1 MVRLDIFDNPQPGL
15 PADLVRIHRAER
27 IELACHA
34 EAVGFSGIFVTEHPA
49 AVGGAVP
56 SALIECAVLGRATT
70 TLQVGT
76 AGIISTVRHP
86 GAVAEE
92 IAQVASVVGPERLI
106 AGLAK
111 GFQRCVFTARNL
123 AMPTTAD
130 YIAGVGAVVDHLAA
144 VDVAVP
150 VMASSSAATKTGT
163 WLMSNPY
170 GRGCAELFADEVACY
185 RSAGGTEVFAHVL
198 VHVDTDTDRAR
209 AIGRPAI
216 QRYLDA
222 HGSGAAVADLEAAGL
237 VVVGDVPFV
246 ADALSRITAVG
257 VTRLGLNPV
266 LGYLEP
272 ADAHIVVQ
280 LLGTEVSTVMGA
292 AGAHDA
298 QLTGHP
304 ITTGP
309 PRGTSP

>member
-1 MVRLDIFDNPQPGL
+1 MVRFDIFDNPQPGL
-15 PADLVRIHRAER
+15 RADLVRAHRAER

-34 EAVGFSGIFVTEHPA
+34 EAVGFTGIFVTEHPA
-49 AVGGAVP
+49 AAGGAVP
-56 SALIECAVLGRATT
+56 NALIECAVLGRATT
-70 TLQVGT
+70 TLEVGT

-92 IAQVASVVGPERLI
+92 IAQVASVVGSERLI

-130 YIAGVGAVVDHLAA
+130 YVAGVYAVVDHLAA
-144 VDVAVP
+144 LDVAVP
-150 VMASSSAATKTGT
+150 VMTSASAAAETGT

-170 GRGCAELFADEVACY
+170 GRGCAEFFADEVAHY
-185 RSAGGTEVFAHVL
+185 RSTGGTEVFAHVL
-198 VHVDTDTDRAR
+198 VHVDIDADRAG

-222 HGSGAAVADLEAAGL
+222 HGGGAHVADLEAAGL

-246 ADALSRITAVG
+246 TDALSRISAVG

-272 ADAHIVVQ
+272 ADAHRVVQ
-280 LLGTEVSTVMGA
+280 LLGTEVLAVVGA
-292 AGAHDA
+292 AGAHDG
-298 QLTGHP
+298 QSTGHP
-304 ITTGP
+304 ITT
-309 PRGTSP
+309 